1 MISPTSKTVMAE
13 PEAGIPNAGDDP
25 MTGDQADLLRALC
38 EEAGEPYNAGLTERE
53 ALARIE
59 ELRNTLN
66 TEQNL

>member
-1 MISPTSKTVMAE
+1 MIPPTAKPVMAE
-13 PEAGIPNAGDDP
+13 TEAGIPNAGDDP

-53 ALARIE
+53 ALDRIE
-59 ELRNTLN
+59 ELRDRLN

>member
-1 MISPTSKTVMAE
+1 MIPPTARPVTPDSG
-13 PEAGIPNAGDDP
+13 AGIPDERDRP

-59 ELRNTLN
+59 ELRDTLN
-66 TEQNL
+66 TDQNL

>member
-1 MISPTSKTVMAE
+1 MIPPTAKPVMAE
-13 PEAGIPNAGDDP
+13 TEAGSPNTGDDP

-59 ELRNTLN
+59 ELRDHLN
-66 TEQNL
+66 TDQNL